1 MNMQRTLVTLVLA
14 GASIA
19 RLHASTDSNNSVRE
33 APQILAPNELGISR
47 MVPDLEFA
55 PVSGDVFRLS
65 QLKSAPATVVAFTST
80 TCPIAQ
86 RYAPTLA
93 ALDEEYAARG
103 VKFIFV
109 NPIATDSAESIARA
123 IGTHRL
129 ASPYMHDS
137 RAQIAT
143 SLDARSTAEVFVFD
157 AARTLIY
164 RGAIDDQYGL
174 GYSLD
179 APKQRYLA
187 DALTAILN
195 GQRPLTQ
202 VTTAPGCALDL
213 AHNQTTSAIPLTYH
227 ARISRIVQQSCLDC
241 HRPGGVA
248 PFSLETYDDLLSHA
262 GMMRKQLEKG
272 AMPPWFA
279 APLRPGPSP
288 WVNDR
293 TLPAQDK
300 ADLIAWLRSDRKPG
314 DPADAPLPR
323 KFPKDWEIGEPDAIL
338 QLPEPVAV
346 KATGKMPYQNI
357 FVETKF
363 PEDRWVRAMEVRPTA
378 REVVHHALIY
388 VVPEDKV
395 EKERERGGRGGG
407 AGGDFFAVYVPGN
420 NVRIFSDGFAK
431 LIPAGASLHF
441 QIHYT
446 PSGTATHDQLRL
458 GLLFSKEPPRHE
470 VRVAAV
476 AAKLLIPPGAENY
489 EARGTIPVPFD
500 AKLLSFMPHM
510 HVRGKAYRYELE
522 TPNGETRTLLDVPR
536 YDFNWQLQYRL
547 SEAVDAP
554 AGSRILGTAWYDNSA
569 NNPANPDPTQTVKWG
584 DQTDDEMMLGYFEYY
599 VPSATPGTTA
609 PSLIE
614 MALRDG
620 GLVFNRLDKNR
631 DGVLTLDEAPTPQ
644 QFKDA
649 DADGDGVVTRE
660 EFRIIWLQKQKKKPA
675 LSQ

>member
-1 MNMQRTLVTLVLA
+1 MQRTLVTLVLV
-14 GASIA
+14 GAAIA
-19 RLHASTDSNNSVRE
+19 RLHASTDSNEPVRE
-33 APQILAPNELGISR
+33 ASQILAPTELGISR
-47 MVPDLEFA
+47 MAPDLEFA
-55 PVSGDVFRLS
+55 PVRGNVFRLRE
-65 QLKSAPATVVAFTST
+65 LKSAPATVIAFTST

-109 NPIATDSAESIARA
+109 NPIATDSAESIAEA
-123 IGTHRL
+123 IRTQRL
-129 ASPYMHDS
+129 ASPYVHDS
-137 RAQIAT
+137 REQIAAA
-143 SLDARSTAEVFVFD
+143 LDARSTAEVFVFD
-157 AARTLIY
+157 AARTLVY

-187 DALTAILN
+187 DALTAILD
-195 GQRPLTQ
+195 GQRPSTQ

-213 AHNQTTSAIPLTYH
+213 AHNQTTSAVPLTYH
-227 ARISRIVQQSCLDC
+227 ARISRIVQQNCLEC

-279 APLRPGPSP
+279 ATLRPGPSP

-300 ADLIAWLRSDRKPG
+300 ADLIAWLRSDRKAG
-314 DPADAPLPR
+314 DPADEPLQR

-338 QLPEPVAV
+338 QLPKPVEV
-346 KATGKMPYQNI
+346 QATGKMPYQNI

-388 VVPEDKV
+388 VIPADKV
-395 EKERERGGRGGG
+395 ENARERGGRGGG

-431 LIPAGASLHF
+431 LIPAGASLQF

-446 PSGTATHDQLRL
+446 PNGTATHDQLRL
-458 GLLFSKEPPRHE
+458 GLLFAKEPPRHE

-489 EARGTIPVPFD
+489 EVRGNIPVPFD

-547 SEAVDAP
+547 GEAVDAP

-599 VPSATPGTTA
+599 VPSATPGINGS
-609 PSLIE
+609 SLIE
-614 MALRDG
+614 TALRDG
-620 GLVFNRLDKNR
+620 GFVFNRLDKNR
-631 DGVLTLDEAPTPQ
+631 DGLLTLDEAPTPQ

-649 DADGDGVVTRE
+649 DADGDGVITRE
-660 EFRIIWLQKQKKKPA
+660 EFRIIWQQRQKKNPR
-675 LSQ
+675 